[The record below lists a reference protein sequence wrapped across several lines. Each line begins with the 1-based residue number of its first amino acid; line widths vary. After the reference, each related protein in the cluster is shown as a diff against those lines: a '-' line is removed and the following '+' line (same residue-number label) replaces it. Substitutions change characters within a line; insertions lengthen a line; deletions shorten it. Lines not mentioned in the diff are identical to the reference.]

1 MINRKRF
8 GSAVRLLI
16 AAVMMIVVSLPGV
29 IPASAGEAAA
39 LAARYAEL
47 PRDGEVPLKAA
58 FVRQGDIWLQSGE
71 QERRLTEGE
80 QAHRPLW
87 SPDGQ
92 WLAYTSGERTIRLIH
107 PASGQRIEV
116 GGGVNYQ
123 WSPVANLLAFQ
134 DGEVLQVTDVN
145 KAEQEKFQN
154 AALGVGSYSWLPEGG
169 GFLVSTDAQLL
180 PDGWSDIAIYEV
192 PFVYGGEMQKA
203 MLLVRIP
210 SQSKSFFAVG
220 TGKFQWSADRKWITF
235 IAQPTAS
242 LSADSNT
249 LCVMFRNGKK
259 IIPAG
264 DMLRY
269 NDWIAWS
276 PSGDTLAFIAGSGR
290 DATTGKKLTIK
301 RPPFRKQ
308 SVYTPQGFADRDPVW
323 EDNKSIVVSRI
334 QEGAGG
340 GSSLQPGAPQP
351 FLARVDTENGT
362 SAVLT
367 SPQGTNGDYK
377 PVYIPSS
384 RHLSWIRTNRE
395 TASVWIGGPGGSS
408 EREWIGQMD
417 VAPDYYGYFD
427 WAETIDWYGDRESG
441 K

>member
-1 MINRKRF
+1 MIHRIRF
-8 GSAVRLLI
+8 RAAGRLLI
-16 AAVMMIVVSLPGV
+16 AAVMIVTALPGTV
-29 IPASAGEAAA
+29 TASAREAAVLSA
-39 LAARYAEL
+39 GYGEL
-47 PRDGEVPLKAA
+47 PRDAEVPLKAA
-58 FVRQGDIWLQSGE
+58 FLRQGDIWLQTGE
-71 QERRLTEGE
+71 QERRLTEDE

-92 WLAYTSGERTIRLIH
+92 WLAYTSGERSIRLIH
-107 PASGQRIEV
+107 PTSGERIEISS
-116 GGGVNYQ
+116 GVNYQ

-145 KAEQEKFQN
+145 KAVQEKFQN
-154 AALGVGSYSWLPEGG
+154 AALGVGNYSWLPDGS

-180 PDGWSDIAIYEV
+180 PDGWSDISIYEV
-192 PFVYGGEMQKA
+192 PFVYGQEMQKA
-203 MLLVRIP
+203 RLLVRIP
-210 SQSKSFFAVG
+210 SQSKSFFAVR
-220 TGKFQWSADRKWITF
+220 TGEFQWSADRKWISF
-235 IAQPTAS
+235 IALPTAS

-264 DMLRY
+264 EVLGYD
-269 NDWIAWS
+269 DWIAWS
-276 PSGDTLAFIAGSGR
+276 PSGDMLAFIAGSGR
-290 DATTGKKLTIK
+290 DATTGKKLTVK

-323 EDNKSIVVSRI
+323 EDNRYIVVSRI
-334 QEGAGG
+334 QESAGG
-340 GSSLQPGAPQP
+340 GAAPQPGAPQP
-351 FLARVDTENGT
+351 FLARVDVENGT

-384 RHLSWIRTNRE
+384 RYMSWVRTNRE
-395 TASVWIGGPGGSS
+395 TASVWISGPDGSAG
-408 EREWIGQMD
+408 REWIGQMD
-417 VAPDYYGYFD
+417 VAPDYYGHFD
-427 WAETIDWYGDRESG
+427 WEETIDWYGDRESG